1 MTPAIEPIT
10 QLRLLLEQLQRL
22 ILKSIC
28 WKESADLQMPHHSF
42 PLPLLQIVP
51 WSFSSM
57 LQTLLVSALATWTDL
72 YPCHWGQSEDA

>member
-1 MTPAIEPIT
+1 MTPAMEPIT

-28 WKESADLQMPHHSF
+28 WKESADLQMPRQSF

-51 WSFSSM
+51 RHFSSM
-57 LQTLLVSALATWTDL
+57 LQTLLVSALATWTGL
-72 YPCHWGQSEDA
+72 NPCQWGQSGDG